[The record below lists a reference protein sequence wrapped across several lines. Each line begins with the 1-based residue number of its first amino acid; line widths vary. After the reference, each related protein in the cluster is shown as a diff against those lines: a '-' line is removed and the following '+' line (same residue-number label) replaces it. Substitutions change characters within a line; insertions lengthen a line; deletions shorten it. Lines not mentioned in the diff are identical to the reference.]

1 MTAQKSHGKQCQNI
15 CQITTSPIELIVSCY
30 LVWFTLRVCS
40 IAAFAL
46 LGYIDYLWYFITNR
60 LFFLRDYSP
69 PPPLSLSLCCV
80 SKYGPNPFC
89 FKHQTHGNQRTN
101 KYGGGCFVLNFT
113 SAICIAPLEDVRRL
127 TAHPQSS
134 PSIVITRFL
143 KVVWA
148 FCERQ
153 NVVFAPQCSYAK
165 QYETHHRWEEK
176 VEDRLVLSPVH
187 LGLA

>member
-40 IAAFAL
+40 ISAFAL

-60 LFFLRDYSP
+60 LFWGITP
-69 PPPLSLSLCCV
+69 PLPLSLSLWYV

-89 FKHQTHGNQRTN
+89 FKHQTHGNQCAE
-101 KYGGGCFVLNFT
+101 KYGEACFVLNFT
-113 SAICIAPLEDVRRL
+113 SAICTAPLEDIQRL
-127 TAHPQSS
+127 MARHQSS
-134 PSIVITRFL
+134 TSIVIKCFL

-148 FCERQ
+148 FSER
-153 NVVFAPQCSYAK
+153 
-165 QYETHHRWEEK
+165 
-176 VEDRLVLSPVH
+176 
-187 LGLA
+187 

>member
-1 MTAQKSHGKQCQNI
+1 MSEHLPNHYFTHWADCFMLFGLVHIKGLLHRCLCSSGLYWLLVVFYNKQ
-15 CQITTSPIELIVSCY
+15 
-30 LVWFTLRVCS
+30 
-40 IAAFAL
+40 AFFFEGL
-46 LGYIDYLWYFITNR
+46 L
-60 LFFLRDYSP
+60 P

-89 FKHQTHGNQRTN
+89 FKHQTHGNQRAN

-176 VEDRLVLSPVH
+176 VKDRLVLSPVH